1 MADPNSLQADISGVN
16 PVSGAPEPWR
26 RAYSRYNRNI
36 GDVVND
42 PGRGPWQSNHNGVVY
57 QGHFDAYEQIVPI
70 NEQIAWRHKFSNGK
84 TYDHGD
90 VMIALGEFLV
100 KQGFLS

>member
-1 MADPNSLQADISGVN
+1 MADPNSLQADISGVD
-16 PVSGAPEPWR
+16 PVSGAPQPWR
-26 RAYSRYNRNI
+26 LCKSRGNRNV

-42 PGRGPWQSNHNGVVY
+42 PNRGPWTSTHNNVTY
-57 QGHFDAYEQIVPI
+57 PGHYDAFEQIVPV

-90 VMIALGEFLV
+90 VMIALGEFLI